1 MTVSIDATGVHTQT
15 MAEIQE
21 EIIVAISAGLAL
33 TAAQTQRLRD
43 TVRGSLNQLVRIEAE
58 REGALQEAMLAV
70 YDVLS
75 FEAEGVPL
83 DRVARLL
90 GVTRRDDSF
99 SLVTVEI
106 AGTPATLV
114 PAGTRVQYNAT
125 GSIWSVQADATIG
138 GGGTI
143 EAVLVADDAGALEVI
158 APGTTSHWTILDTVV
173 GFDSVQAIEQTLVGA
188 ARETDAELRARMAVE
203 AYRRGQG
210 PQNAIRAA
218 VTQVTGVTY
227 VGVWESQALAATD
240 TDANGIPARSIN
252 VVVEG
257 GDSDEVAEAIQA
269 SRAGGIRLFGLP
281 GGTLVSTTIELSNGS
296 PVLVQFN
303 RVDDI
308 EIWLDVEI
316 TTSTSEGTPPPDVD
330 DLVAA
335 ILLEAGPA
343 LFDIGDD
350 VLPWKL
356 EQRVGDEEI
365 PGIDDV
371 RVTLSYDDG
380 ALDAYTRAKR
390 AISIRERSTFDA
402 ARITV
407 TEV

>member
-1 MTVSIDATGVHTQT
+1 MSLTIDATGLQIQT
-15 MAEIQE
+15 YDDILE
-21 EIIVAISAGLAL
+21 EIIVAVAVGLSL
-33 TAAQTQRLRD
+33 TAAQTERLRT
-43 TVRGSLNQLVRIEAE
+43 TVKGSWNQLVRIEAE
-58 REGALQEAMLAV
+58 RDQAFQESLLAV
-70 YDVLS
+70 YNTLAWA
-75 FEAEGVPL
+75 AEGVAL
-83 DRVARLL
+83 DRVVALL
-90 GVTRRDDSF
+90 GVTRRGDSL
-99 SLVTVEI
+99 SEVAVELD
-106 AGTPATLV
+106 GTPATV
-114 PAGTRVQYNAT
+114 IPAGARVQYNPT
-125 GSIWSVQADATIG
+125 GSIWTVQAEA
-138 GGGTI
+138 TI
-143 EAVLVADDAGALEVI
+143 EAGGTVAAVLEAEDAGAIEVEAS
-158 APGTTSHWTILDTVV
+158 APGDWTILDIVV
-173 GFDSVQAIEQTLVGA
+173 GWDGVTTDEQTVIGA
-188 ARETDAELRARMAVE
+188 AAELDGELRARAAIE

-218 VTQVTGVTY
+218 VTQVEGVTF
-227 VGVWESQALAATD
+227 VGVWESQALLATD

-257 GDSDEVAEAIQA
+257 GDSDEIAAAIQA

-281 GGTLVSTTIELSNGS
+281 GGTLVERTIELSNGS
-296 PVLVQFN
+296 PVVVQFN

-308 EIWLDVEI
+308 EIWIDCEI
-316 TTSTSEGTPPPDVD
+316 TTSTSEETAPPAVD

-335 ILLEAGPA
+335 VLLEAGPA

-380 ALDAYTRAKR
+380 VLDAYTRAKR